1 MLQDAA
7 QPFNV
12 PEETLSKG
20 SEGPLPHPQYQTRSG
35 IFHFPPIGLFSNS
48 LRRQLTLGK
57 TISCPWMPLSSTGT
71 RSKTP
76 TSVRA
81 YVPCLLIKL
90 TTPSPEKSQSFEM
103 LAHGSP
109 TLRTQCFLAHVRG
122 NHWTAFAI
130 DSGNLQ
136 IHYSDSLQAPVPADL
151 KSAIEWW
158 LSNHFSLPFT
168 WSSLEICEQSDS
180 YSCGLFAAKV

>member
-1 MLQDAA
+1 M
-7 QPFNV
+7 
-12 PEETLSKG
+12 
-20 SEGPLPHPQYQTRSG
+20 
-35 IFHFPPIGLFSNS
+35 
-48 LRRQLTLGK
+48 
-57 TISCPWMPLSSTGT
+57 
-71 RSKTP
+71 
-76 TSVRA
+76 
-81 YVPCLLIKL
+81 
-90 TTPSPEKSQSFEM
+90 
-103 LAHGSP
+103 
-109 TLRTQCFLAHVRG
+109 CFLAHVRG

-180 YSCGLFAAKV
+180 YSCGLFAANGLMHSLGSMRTSMPRRQCQISASRWSKILTCKLLLQPRYSRKGDLFQKKKSVEDLNTNSGVVEWDW